1 MTEILENHV
10 ELIDNKSYEEVLRK
24 CEMAAR
30 LCYQTKPAETLEEAE
45 KFVGKLIRINHGSII
60 EHESLSFMITTNIAC
75 TRELNRHRHN
85 SPNEMS
91 TRYVNLEDFAIVLN
105 DSYSDEEKEII
116 AELCDDISKAYT
128 KFPKG
133 SRDRARA
140 VLPLCAMTKEIVTMN
155 FRQIREVLRQRLDK
169 AAHRDIREIAYQI
182 LDLVHDNYPV
192 FVEDIYQEFGD
203 LRP

>member
-1 MTEILENHV
+1 MTKILNNKV

-45 KFVGKLIRINHGSII
+45 KFVGRLIKINHGSII

-105 DSYSDEEKEII
+105 DDYSDSEKQII
-116 AELCDDISKAYT
+116 ADLCDNISEAYT

-140 VLPLCAMTKEIVTMN
+140 VLPLCTMTKEIVTMN
-155 FRQIREVLRQRLDK
+155 FRQLREVLRQRLDK

-182 LDLVHDNYPV
+182 LDIVYEKYPI
-192 FVEDIYQEFGD
+192 FVKDIYEEFNE

>member
-1 MTEILENHV
+1 MTKIMKNKV

-30 LCYQTKPAETLEEAE
+30 LCYQTKPAETLEDAE
-45 KFVGKLIRINHGSII
+45 KFVGKLIKINHGSII

-91 TRYVNLEDFAIVLN
+91 TRYVNLKDFNIVLN
-105 DSYSDEEKEII
+105 DSYSDEEKEAIVKV
-116 AELCDDISKAYT
+116 CDEISKVYSE
-128 KFPKG
+128 FPKG

-140 VLPLCAMTKEIVTMN
+140 ILPLCTMTKEIVTMN
-155 FRQIREVLRQRLDK
+155 LRQLREVLKQRLAK
-169 AAHRDIREIAYQI
+169 EAHRDIREIACQI
-182 LDLVHDNYPV
+182 LDIVHEKYPI
-192 FVEDIYQEFGD
+192 FVADIYEEFDD